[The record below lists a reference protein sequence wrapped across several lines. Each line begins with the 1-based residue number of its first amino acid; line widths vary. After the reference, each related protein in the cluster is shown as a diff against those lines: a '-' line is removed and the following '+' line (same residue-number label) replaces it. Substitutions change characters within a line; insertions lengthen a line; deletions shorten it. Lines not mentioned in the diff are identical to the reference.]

1 MDVVWFRNR
10 MKEVGATQ
18 EDIGAAIG
26 RDRSA
31 ASRLLS
37 GTLEFKV
44 AHAAPLAAVL
54 KTTTAEILARSG
66 ADLGPQVSAGRH
78 AGFHRRVEAALE
90 AFALGE
96 IVVVTDDDDRENE
109 GDLIV
114 AATLC
119 TPEKM
124 AFIVR
129 HTSGI
134 VCAPITR
141 DLAKKLRLD
150 PMVSNNDAPHATAFT
165 VSVDV
170 RVGTT
175 TGISAEDRTN
185 TCRALAN
192 PNNGA
197 ADFVRPGHV
206 FPLIARDGGV
216 LVRTG
221 HTEATVDLCRM
232 AGLPEV
238 GVICEM
244 MNDDGTVMRGPQ
256 VAAFAATHGLKHV
269 SIAEMIAYRQSRE
282 KLVERV
288 SSFVV
293 DTESGPIQGYAYS
306 TPFDAVHHLAFV
318 VGKLGEG
325 ENVPTRLHRGDVI
338 KDVFG
343 GAPAIKAAIETFRNE
358 GRGVLVYLRDGT
370 VGVPFQQHEETSGSE
385 DLRLQT
391 WREIG
396 VGAQILRDLG
406 VSSIKLLTR
415 STHKFAGLSGFGIE
429 IVEVDGR

>member
-44 AHAAPLAAVL
+44 AHAAPLALVL
-54 KTTTAEILARSG
+54 KTTPAEILAKSG
-66 ADLGPQVSAGRH
+66 VDLGQELSNNRLS
-78 AGFHRRVEAALE
+78 GFHKRVEAALE
-90 AFALGE
+90 AFGQGE

-114 AATLC
+114 AASLC

-150 PMVSNNDAPHATAFT
+150 PMVANNDAPHATAFT

-288 SSFVV
+288 STFIV
-293 DTESGPIQGYAYS
+293 DTDGGPIQGYAYS
-306 TPFDAVHHLAFV
+306 TPFDPVHHLAFV
-318 VGKLGEG
+318 IGKLGEG
-325 ENVPTRLHRGDVI
+325 DSVPTRLHRGDVI

-370 VGVPFQQHEETSGSE
+370 VGVPFQQHEESTGSE

-415 STHKFAGLSGFGIE
+415 SKHKFAGLSGFGIE